1 MEIMENIDMKYLY
14 EIVFVCGLIGSGKTT
29 YLRKQ
34 QAIFTDLDLMNDLAR
49 KIDQIN
55 YTKSLLKKYKK
66 VYHITTYPTE
76 EELEAFKKYKNT
88 FLWIDTDVEQ
98 CKTNILIRNRKRDI
112 ENLPNVYEA
121 NKNLMRKFKESI
133 LPFKKIK
140 VT

>member
-1 MEIMENIDMKYLY
+1 MKN
-14 EIVFVCGLIGSGKTT
+14 
-29 YLRKQ
+29 

-88 FLWIDTDVEQ
+88 FLWIDTDEEQ

-112 ENLPNVYEA
+112 ENLNRVYEA
-121 NKNLMRKFKESI
+121 NKNLMQKFKESR
-133 LPFKKIK
+133 LPFQTIK
-140 VT
+140 VM

>member
-1 MEIMENIDMKYLY
+1 MKAIDEKYLY
-14 EIVFVCGLIGSGKTT
+14 EVVFVCGLIGSGKTT
-29 YLRKQ
+29 YVMKN

-88 FLWIDTDVEQ
+88 FLWIDTDGEQ

-112 ENLPNVYEA
+112 ENLNRVYEA
-121 NKNLMRKFKESI
+121 NKNLMQKFKESR
-133 LPFKKIK
+133 LQFQTIK
-140 VT
+140 VM

>member
-1 MEIMENIDMKYLY
+1 MENIDMKYLY

-88 FLWIDTDVEQ
+88 FLWIDTDIEQ

-121 NKNLMRKFKESI
+121 NKKLMRKFKESI

>member
-1 MEIMENIDMKYLY
+1 MKAIDEKYLY
-14 EIVFVCGLIGSGKTT
+14 EVVFVCGLIGSGKTT

-49 KIDQIN
+49 KIDQIK

-112 ENLPNVYEA
+112 ENLNRVYEA
-121 NKNLMRKFKESI
+121 NKNLMQKFKESR
-133 LPFKKIK
+133 LPFQTIK
-140 VT
+140 MM

>member
-1 MEIMENIDMKYLY
+1 MKAIDEKYLY
-14 EIVFVCGLIGSGKTT
+14 EVVFVCGLIGSGKTT

-112 ENLPNVYEA
+112 ENLNRVYEA
-121 NKNLMRKFKESI
+121 NKNLMQKFKESR
-133 LPFKKIK
+133 LPFQTIK
-140 VT
+140 VM

>member
-1 MEIMENIDMKYLY
+1 MKAIDEKYLY
-14 EIVFVCGLIGSGKTT
+14 EVVFVCGLIGSGKTT

-34 QAIFTDLDLMNDLAR
+34 QAMFTDLDLMNDLAR

-88 FLWIDTDVEQ
+88 FLWIDTDEEQ

-112 ENLPNVYEA
+112 ENLNRVYEA
-121 NKNLMRKFKESI
+121 NKNLMQKFKESR
-133 LPFKKIK
+133 LPFQTIK
-140 VT
+140 VM

>member
-1 MEIMENIDMKYLY
+1 MKAIDEKYLY
-14 EIVFVCGLIGSGKTT
+14 EVVFVCGLIGSGKTT
-29 YLRKQ
+29 YVMKN

-88 FLWIDTDVEQ
+88 FLWIDTDEEQ

-112 ENLPNVYEA
+112 ENLNKVYEA
-121 NKNLMRKFKESI
+121 NKNLMQKFKESR
-133 LPFKKIK
+133 LPFQTIK
-140 VT
+140 VM

>member
-1 MEIMENIDMKYLY
+1 MENIDMKYLY
-14 EIVFVCGLIGSGKTT
+14 EIVFVCGLIGSGETT

-88 FLWIDTDVEQ
+88 FLWIDADVEQ

-112 ENLPNVYEA
+112 ENLPNVYET

-133 LPFKKIK
+133 LPLKKIK

>member
-1 MEIMENIDMKYLY
+1 MKAIDEKYLY

-29 YLRKQ
+29 YSRKQ
-34 QAIFTDLDLMNDLAR
+34 QAIFTDLDLMNNLAR

-88 FLWIDTDVEQ
+88 FLWIDTDEEQ

-112 ENLPNVYEA
+112 ENLNRVYEA
-121 NKNLMRKFKESI
+121 NKNLMQKFKESR
-133 LPFKKIK
+133 LPFQTIK
-140 VT
+140 VM

>member
-1 MEIMENIDMKYLY
+1 MKAIDEKYLY
-14 EIVFVCGLIGSGKTT
+14 EVVFVCGLIGSGKTT
-29 YLRKQ
+29 YVMKN

-112 ENLPNVYEA
+112 ENLNKVYEA
-121 NKNLMRKFKESI
+121 NKNLMQKFKESR
-133 LPFKKIK
+133 LPFQTIK
-140 VT
+140 VM

>member
-1 MEIMENIDMKYLY
+1 MKAIDEKYLY
-14 EIVFVCGLIGSGKTT
+14 EVVFVCGLIGSGKTT

-88 FLWIDTDVEQ
+88 FLWIDTDEEK

-112 ENLPNVYEA
+112 ENLNRVYEA
-121 NKNLMRKFKESI
+121 NKNLMQKFKESR
-133 LPFKKIK
+133 LPFQTIK
-140 VT
+140 VM

>member
-1 MEIMENIDMKYLY
+1 MKAIDEKYLY
-14 EIVFVCGLIGSGKTT
+14 EVVFVCGLIGSGKTT
-29 YLRKQ
+29 YVMKN

-88 FLWIDTDVEQ
+88 FLWIDTDEEQ

-112 ENLPNVYEA
+112 ENLNRVYEA
-121 NKNLMRKFKESI
+121 NKNLMQKFKESR
-133 LPFKKIK
+133 LPFQTIK
-140 VT
+140 VM